1 MITEK
6 YCNEILQQYPEYI
19 TKDQMYRICHISK
32 KTCLF
37 LLESG
42 LVPNIDSGKKTRRFK
57 IKTVDVIQYLKDR
70 DDYPE
75 LFKAP
80 DGFYKGKGGDKK
92 APSFDEVFTQE
103 DLIRMRQYYE
113 RLLKNNPDVMSVEQ
127 VAQFTGYNK
136 NSVSRWCGK
145 KELKCFYIKQRY
157 QIPKEYE
164 LCGEMTE
171 LEGGVYQMTELRY
184 GKYFVREK
192 TVPDGFVLDDGV
204 YGVSIEENGKTYTV
218 ENKAGVGFINDA
230 QKGSLKIVKTSS
242 DGKVEGFSFRVTS
255 ADGYDQTFKTDKNG
269 EIFIEGLRI
278 GEYTVSE
285 VSDSASAGYILPAD
299 KQATVKTDST
309 TIVEMHNEFRDTP
322 KTGEGNAQNP
332 SLAKTEKSPQS
343 EPISEQP
350 KKSAEGATMTK
361 EEKPSVREELRK
373 IKESRKEQEA
383 DISSALGKSSASDRV
398 KKQPAGKTEHKQPQI
413 KKKKPKSKETR

>member
-157 QIPKEYE
+157 QIPIIFLVFGVKGYFMYQEAVKAYPISQMVSSIQNRENFVEYDE
-164 LCGEMTE
+164 LPTIYIDAVISAEDKRFETHCGVDLIAISRAVVNDIKAMSFVEGGSTITQQIAKNQYFTQEKKLERKFAEIFTAIE
-171 LEGGVYQMTELRY
+171 LEQYCSKQEIFELYVNTIYFGNGYYGIYDAAKGYY
-184 GKYFVREK
+184 GKLPSELSDYEAIMLAGLPNAPSAYSLN
-192 TVPDGFVLDDGV
+192 TNPDLA
-204 YGVSIEENGKTYTV
+204 YSRM
-218 ENKAGVGFINDA
+218 
-230 QKGSLKIVKTSS
+230 KIVLSRM
-242 DGKVEGFSFRVTS
+242 VECGVITQEQ
-255 ADGYDQTFKTDKNG
+255 ANDILANG
-269 EIFIEGLRI
+269 
-278 GEYTVSE
+278 
-285 VSDSASAGYILPAD
+285 
-299 KQATVKTDST
+299 
-309 TIVEMHNEFRDTP
+309 N
-322 KTGEGNAQNP
+322 
-332 SLAKTEKSPQS
+332 
-343 EPISEQP
+343 
-350 KKSAEGATMTK
+350 
-361 EEKPSVREELRK
+361 
-373 IKESRKEQEA
+373 
-383 DISSALGKSSASDRV
+383 
-398 KKQPAGKTEHKQPQI
+398 
-413 KKKKPKSKETR
+413 

>member
-157 QIPKEYE
+157 QIPKEY
-164 LCGEMTE
+164 LLDFLVFDDITE
-171 LEGGVYQMTELRY
+171 FVIPEAMWVVFENDGLFKEDVQSVFHRFLTEFLPFSGY
-184 GKYFVREK
+184 EYAGL
-192 TVPDGFVLDDGV
+192 PD
-204 YGVSIEENGKTYTV
+204 IEIY
-218 ENKAGVGFINDA
+218 
-230 QKGSLKIVKTSS
+230 
-242 DGKVEGFSFRVTS
+242 
-255 ADGYDQTFKTDKNG
+255 
-269 EIFIEGLRI
+269 
-278 GEYTVSE
+278 
-285 VSDSASAGYILPAD
+285 
-299 KQATVKTDST
+299 
-309 TIVEMHNEFRDTP
+309 
-322 KTGEGNAQNP
+322 
-332 SLAKTEKSPQS
+332 
-343 EPISEQP
+343 PISEGRP
-350 KKSAEGATMTK
+350 TKGHSEVWIAIKKTK
-361 EEKPSVREELRK
+361 ES
-373 IKESRKEQEA
+373 
-383 DISSALGKSSASDRV
+383 
-398 KKQPAGKTEHKQPQI
+398 
-413 KKKKPKSKETR
+413 

>member
-157 QIPKEYE
+157 QIPKEYLLDALVLKE
-164 LCGEMTE
+164 YPDILTVDEMSKA
-171 LEGGVYQMTELRY
+171 L
-184 GKYFVREK
+184 
-192 TVPDGFVLDDGV
+192 
-204 YGVSIEENGKTYTV
+204 GVSTKTGYQLLR
-218 ENKAGVGFINDA
+218 ENKIEHLKVGRA
-230 QKGSLKIVKTSS
+230 Y
-242 DGKVEGFSFRVTS
+242 KVPKAHLLSYLRL
-255 ADGYDQTFKTDKNG
+255 
-269 EIFIEGLRI
+269 GLR
-278 GEYTVSE
+278 
-285 VSDSASAGYILPAD
+285 
-299 KQATVKTDST
+299 
-309 TIVEMHNEFRDTP
+309 
-322 KTGEGNAQNP
+322 NAEN
-332 SLAKTEKSPQS
+332 
-343 EPISEQP
+343 
-350 KKSAEGATMTK
+350 
-361 EEKPSVREELRK
+361 
-373 IKESRKEQEA
+373 
-383 DISSALGKSSASDRV
+383 
-398 KKQPAGKTEHKQPQI
+398 
-413 KKKKPKSKETR
+413 

>member
-113 RLLKNNPDVMSVEQ
+113 RLLKNNPDVIKDGEQ
-127 VAQFTGYNK
+127 IQ
-136 NSVSRWCGK
+136 
-145 KELKCFYIKQRY
+145 
-157 QIPKEYE
+157 
-164 LCGEMTE
+164 TE
-171 LEGGVYQMTELRY
+171 
-184 GKYFVREK
+184 
-192 TVPDGFVLDDGV
+192 
-204 YGVSIEENGKTYTV
+204 
-218 ENKAGVGFINDA
+218 
-230 QKGSLKIVKTSS
+230 
-242 DGKVEGFSFRVTS
+242 VT
-255 ADGYDQTFKTDKNG
+255 
-269 EIFIEGLRI
+269 L
-278 GEYTVSE
+278 
-285 VSDSASAGYILPAD
+285 
-299 KQATVKTDST
+299 
-309 TIVEMHNEFRDTP
+309 
-322 KTGEGNAQNP
+322 
-332 SLAKTEKSPQS
+332 
-343 EPISEQP
+343 
-350 KKSAEGATMTK
+350 GATDGAYIEILSGV
-361 EEKPSVREELRK
+361 EEGDVVSSVPPNLDPRSNTL
-373 IKESRKEQEA
+373 
-383 DISSALGKSSASDRV
+383 
-398 KKQPAGKTEHKQPQI
+398 
-413 KKKKPKSKETR
+413 

>member
-1 MITEK
+1 MLENGSLFWKAKSGWNTFIFQKKFASTHCATRKIELTATRAKKRFNQERKERFRREKTRFWEIGEKKERNLALDFSPKMSPLTRESMIHFLLLLAKKAEVYHMKTNY
-6 YCNEILQQYPEYI
+6 YCSDLLRQYPEHM
-19 TKDQMYRICHISK
+19 TKEQMYQVCHISK

-157 QIPKEYE
+157 QIPKEYLLDFLVSRYFIGISVKSVKHQRFNE
-164 LCGEMTE
+164 
-171 LEGGVYQMTELRY
+171 QIRKLR
-184 GKYFVREK
+184 
-192 TVPDGFVLDDGV
+192 
-204 YGVSIEENGKTYTV
+204 
-218 ENKAGVGFINDA
+218 
-230 QKGSLKIVKTSS
+230 KGS
-242 DGKVEGFSFRVTS
+242 DG
-255 ADGYDQTFKTDKNG
+255 
-269 EIFIEGLRI
+269 
-278 GEYTVSE
+278 
-285 VSDSASAGYILPAD
+285 
-299 KQATVKTDST
+299 
-309 TIVEMHNEFRDTP
+309 
-322 KTGEGNAQNP
+322 
-332 SLAKTEKSPQS
+332 
-343 EPISEQP
+343 
-350 KKSAEGATMTK
+350 TM
-361 EEKPSVREELRK
+361 
-373 IKESRKEQEA
+373 A
-383 DISSALGKSSASDRV
+383 
-398 KKQPAGKTEHKQPQI
+398 
-413 KKKKPKSKETR
+413 

>member
-92 APSFDEVFTQE
+92 APSFDEVFTPE

-157 QIPKEYE
+157 QIPKEYLLDFLVCE
-164 LCGEMTE
+164 QLIGGASLGAKQKSIIDRCTA
-171 LEGGVYQMTELRY
+171 GVYRHYQQGNY
-184 GKYFVREK
+184 QG
-192 TVPDGFVLDDGV
+192 VPPTLQDF
-204 YGVSIEENGKTYTV
+204 
-218 ENKAGVGFINDA
+218 
-230 QKGSLKIVKTSS
+230 
-242 DGKVEGFSFRVTS
+242 
-255 ADGYDQTFKTDKNG
+255 
-269 EIFIEGLRI
+269 
-278 GEYTVSE
+278 
-285 VSDSASAGYILPAD
+285 
-299 KQATVKTDST
+299 
-309 TIVEMHNEFRDTP
+309 
-322 KTGEGNAQNP
+322 
-332 SLAKTEKSPQS
+332 
-343 EPISEQP
+343 
-350 KKSAEGATMTK
+350 
-361 EEKPSVREELRK
+361 REELLK
-373 IKESRKEQEA
+373 QDEPEAKEIALAIELFTDGSLNTFAKHTNVDTHSRLICY
-383 DISSALGKSSASDRV
+383 DILDLGKQLQPIGMLVVLDSILNRITQNRAKGRNTFIFIDEIYLLFQHEYSANFLFTLGSVCGNTGRTAQVLPRMWTTFCRAIRRGRCLPTASLSLCSIRRPPTGLSLPSS
-398 KKQPAGKTEHKQPQI
+398 
-413 KKKKPKSKETR
+413 

>member
-127 VAQFTGYNK
+127 VAQFTG
-136 NSVSRWCGK
+136 GK

-157 QIPKEYE
+157 QIPKEYLLDFLVSRYFIGIAVKSVKHQRFNE
-164 LCGEMTE
+164 
-171 LEGGVYQMTELRY
+171 QIRKLRT
-184 GKYFVREK
+184 G
-192 TVPDGFVLDDGV
+192 
-204 YGVSIEENGKTYTV
+204 
-218 ENKAGVGFINDA
+218 
-230 QKGSLKIVKTSS
+230 S
-242 DGKVEGFSFRVTS
+242 DG
-255 ADGYDQTFKTDKNG
+255 
-269 EIFIEGLRI
+269 
-278 GEYTVSE
+278 
-285 VSDSASAGYILPAD
+285 
-299 KQATVKTDST
+299 
-309 TIVEMHNEFRDTP
+309 
-322 KTGEGNAQNP
+322 
-332 SLAKTEKSPQS
+332 
-343 EPISEQP
+343 
-350 KKSAEGATMTK
+350 TM
-361 EEKPSVREELRK
+361 
-373 IKESRKEQEA
+373 A
-383 DISSALGKSSASDRV
+383 
-398 KKQPAGKTEHKQPQI
+398 
-413 KKKKPKSKETR
+413 

>member
-42 LVPNIDSGKKTRRFK
+42 LVPNIDSAKKTRRFK

-157 QIPKEYE
+157 QIPKEYLLDFLVSRYFIGIAVKSVKHQRFNE
-164 LCGEMTE
+164 
-171 LEGGVYQMTELRY
+171 QIRKLRT
-184 GKYFVREK
+184 GS
-192 TVPDGFVLDDGV
+192 DD
-204 YGVSIEENGKTYTV
+204 
-218 ENKAGVGFINDA
+218 
-230 QKGSLKIVKTSS
+230 
-242 DGKVEGFSFRVTS
+242 
-255 ADGYDQTFKTDKNG
+255 
-269 EIFIEGLRI
+269 
-278 GEYTVSE
+278 
-285 VSDSASAGYILPAD
+285 
-299 KQATVKTDST
+299 
-309 TIVEMHNEFRDTP
+309 
-322 KTGEGNAQNP
+322 
-332 SLAKTEKSPQS
+332 
-343 EPISEQP
+343 
-350 KKSAEGATMTK
+350 TM
-361 EEKPSVREELRK
+361 
-373 IKESRKEQEA
+373 A
-383 DISSALGKSSASDRV
+383 
-398 KKQPAGKTEHKQPQI
+398 
-413 KKKKPKSKETR
+413 

>member
-145 KELKCFYIKQRY
+145 KELKCFYI
-157 QIPKEYE
+157 
-164 LCGEMTE
+164 
-171 LEGGVYQMTELRY
+171 
-184 GKYFVREK
+184 
-192 TVPDGFVLDDGV
+192 
-204 YGVSIEENGKTYTV
+204 
-218 ENKAGVGFINDA
+218 
-230 QKGSLKIVKTSS
+230 
-242 DGKVEGFSFRVTS
+242 
-255 ADGYDQTFKTDKNG
+255 NG
-269 EIFIEGLRI
+269 EI
-278 GEYTVSE
+278 TC
-285 VSDSASAGYILPAD
+285 
-299 KQATVKTDST
+299 
-309 TIVEMHNEFRDTP
+309 N
-322 KTGEGNAQNP
+322 
-332 SLAKTEKSPQS
+332 
-343 EPISEQP
+343 
-350 KKSAEGATMTK
+350 
-361 EEKPSVREELRK
+361 
-373 IKESRKEQEA
+373 
-383 DISSALGKSSASDRV
+383 
-398 KKQPAGKTEHKQPQI
+398 
-413 KKKKPKSKETR
+413 

>member
-157 QIPKEYE
+157 QIPKEY
-164 LCGEMTE
+164 L
-171 LEGGVYQMTELRY
+171 
-184 GKYFVREK
+184 
-192 TVPDGFVLDDGV
+192 LDFL
-204 YGVSIEENGKTYTV
+204 VSF
-218 ENKAGVGFINDA
+218 AA
-230 QKGSLKIVKTSS
+230 L
-242 DGKVEGFSFRVTS
+242 SFCR
-255 ADGYDQTFKTDKNG
+255 GN
-269 EIFIEGLRI
+269 
-278 GEYTVSE
+278 
-285 VSDSASAGYILPAD
+285 
-299 KQATVKTDST
+299 
-309 TIVEMHNEFRDTP
+309 N
-322 KTGEGNAQNP
+322 GNAV
-332 SLAKTEKSPQS
+332 LRQS
-343 EPISEQP
+343 KRPRHARADNICNTP
-350 KKSAEGATMTK
+350 
-361 EEKPSVREELRK
+361 ELP
-373 IKESRKEQEA
+373 EH
-383 DISSALGKSSASDRV
+383 GK
-398 KKQPAGKTEHKQPQI
+398 
-413 KKKKPKSKETR
+413 

>member
-157 QIPKEYE
+157 QIPKEYLLNFLVSRYFIGIAVKSVKHQRFNE
-164 LCGEMTE
+164 
-171 LEGGVYQMTELRY
+171 QIRKLRT
-184 GKYFVREK
+184 G
-192 TVPDGFVLDDGV
+192 
-204 YGVSIEENGKTYTV
+204 
-218 ENKAGVGFINDA
+218 
-230 QKGSLKIVKTSS
+230 S
-242 DGKVEGFSFRVTS
+242 DG
-255 ADGYDQTFKTDKNG
+255 
-269 EIFIEGLRI
+269 
-278 GEYTVSE
+278 
-285 VSDSASAGYILPAD
+285 
-299 KQATVKTDST
+299 
-309 TIVEMHNEFRDTP
+309 
-322 KTGEGNAQNP
+322 
-332 SLAKTEKSPQS
+332 
-343 EPISEQP
+343 
-350 KKSAEGATMTK
+350 TM
-361 EEKPSVREELRK
+361 
-373 IKESRKEQEA
+373 A
-383 DISSALGKSSASDRV
+383 
-398 KKQPAGKTEHKQPQI
+398 
-413 KKKKPKSKETR
+413 